1 MRRRKFIALLSGVV
15 AWALQGQ
22 AESAVRMRRIG
33 VLSGFPEGDAV
44 GESLLAAF
52 RQRLTSLGWI
62 DGNNIGVEV
71 RWAEADAEL
80 MRAHAVELTQM
91 MPDAI
96 VVHGSKA
103 LTAVRRGTDRIPIV
117 FVWMADPIGLG
128 YVGRLGIRVG

>member
-1 MRRRKFIALLSGVV
+1 MRRRRFIKLLTGVV

-62 DGNNIGVEV
+62 EGNNIGLEV
-71 RWAEADAEL
+71 RWAEADNER
-80 MRAHAVELTQM
+80 MHAHAIELTRM

-103 LTAVRRGTDRIPIV
+103 LTAVRGE
-117 FVWMADPIGLG
+117 LG
-128 YVGRLGIRVG
+128 ALPLTLCGFE